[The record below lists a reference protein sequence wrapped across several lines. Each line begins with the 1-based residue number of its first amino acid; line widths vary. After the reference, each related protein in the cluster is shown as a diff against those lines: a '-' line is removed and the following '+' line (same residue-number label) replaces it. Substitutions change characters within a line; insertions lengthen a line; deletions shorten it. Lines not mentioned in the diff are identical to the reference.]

1 MALSTGYPPDYPR
14 LRDKVVDKGVFAL
27 KREGYTT
34 RVGQNGAKWGES
46 REYGMFLGEYLHSV
60 DGKGRI
66 AVPARFRSKIE
77 RGAVLTRGVD
87 PCLYIYPMETWEAKA
102 SELSSAITD
111 PRLLRL
117 VERRFF
123 GMAHELELDA
133 QGRIVV
139 PAKFRKYA
147 DLTAEA
153 MVIGARDRFEIWSVA
168 GWDAY
173 INETQD
179 EDLSALPL
187 PF

>member
-1 MALSTGYPPDYPR
+1 
-14 LRDKVVDKGVFAL
+14 
-27 KREGYTT
+27 
-34 RVGQNGAKWGES
+34 
-46 REYGMFLGEYLHSV
+46 MFLGEYPHTV
-60 DGKGRI
+60 DSKGRI

-87 PCLYIYPMETWEAKA
+87 PCLYIYPMETWEEKA
-102 SELSSAITD
+102 RELSAAITD

-133 QGRIVV
+133 QGRIVI
-139 PAKFRKYA
+139 PTKFRQYA
-147 DLTAEA
+147 SLGGEA
-153 MVIGARDRFEIWSVA
+153 MVVGARDRIEVWSAA

-173 INETQD
+173 LSANED

>member
-1 MALSTGYPPDYPR
+1 
-14 LRDKVVDKGVFAL
+14 
-27 KREGYTT
+27 
-34 RVGQNGAKWGES
+34 
-46 REYGMFLGEYLHSV
+46 MFLGEYLHSV
-60 DGKGRI
+60 DSKGRV

-102 SELSSAITD
+102 RELSAAITD

-133 QGRIVV
+133 QGRIVI
-139 PAKFRKYA
+139 PAKFRQYA
-147 DLTAEA
+147 DLNGEA
-153 MVIGARDRFEIWSVA
+153 MVIGARDRFEIWSVG
-168 GWDAY
+168 GWEAY
-173 INETQD
+173 LSATDD

>member
-1 MALSTGYPPDYPR
+1 
-14 LRDKVVDKGVFAL
+14 
-27 KREGYTT
+27 
-34 RVGQNGAKWGES
+34 
-46 REYGMFLGEYLHSV
+46 MFLGEYLHNL
-60 DGKGRI
+60 DGKGRV

-87 PCLYIYPMETWEAKA
+87 PCLYIYPIETWEEKA
-102 SELSSAITD
+102 RELSAAITD

-133 QGRIVV
+133 QGRIVI
-139 PAKFRKYA
+139 PAKFRQYA
-147 DLTAEA
+147 SLNGEA

-173 INETQD
+173 LSSNQD

>member
-1 MALSTGYPPDYPR
+1 
-14 LRDKVVDKGVFAL
+14 
-27 KREGYTT
+27 
-34 RVGQNGAKWGES
+34 
-46 REYGMFLGEYLHSV
+46 MFLGEYLHSV
-60 DGKGRI
+60 DGKGRV

-87 PCLYIYPMETWEAKA
+87 RCLYVYPMETWETKA
-102 SELSSAITD
+102 RELSAAISD

-139 PAKFRKYA
+139 PVKFRQYA
-147 DLTAEA
+147 NLNGEA
-153 MVIGARDRFEIWSVA
+153 MVIGAHERFEIWSVA
-168 GWDAY
+168 DWEAY
-173 INETQD
+173 LSATED

>member
-1 MALSTGYPPDYPR
+1 
-14 LRDKVVDKGVFAL
+14 
-27 KREGYTT
+27 
-34 RVGQNGAKWGES
+34 
-46 REYGMFLGEYLHSV
+46 MFLGEYPLKV
-60 DGKGRI
+60 DSKGRI

-87 PCLYIYPMETWEAKA
+87 PCLYIYPMETWEERAR
-102 SELSSAITD
+102 ELSAAITD

-133 QGRIVV
+133 QGRIVL
-139 PAKFRKYA
+139 PAKVRQYA
-147 DLTAEA
+147 SLGGEG
-153 MVIGARDRFEIWSVA
+153 MVVGARDRIEVWSAA
-168 GWDAY
+168 GWDTYLSA
-173 INETQD
+173 NED

>member
-1 MALSTGYPPDYPR
+1 
-14 LRDKVVDKGVFAL
+14 
-27 KREGYTT
+27 
-34 RVGQNGAKWGES
+34 
-46 REYGMFLGEYLHSV
+46 MFLGEYLHNV
-60 DGKGRI
+60 DSKGRL

-87 PCLYIYPMETWEAKA
+87 PCLYVYPMETWEEKA
-102 SELSSAITD
+102 RELSAAITD

-123 GMAHELELDA
+123 GMAHELELDT

-139 PAKFRKYA
+139 PAKFRQYA
-147 DLTAEA
+147 ELSAEA

-168 GWDAY
+168 GWEAY
-173 INETQD
+173 LSATQD